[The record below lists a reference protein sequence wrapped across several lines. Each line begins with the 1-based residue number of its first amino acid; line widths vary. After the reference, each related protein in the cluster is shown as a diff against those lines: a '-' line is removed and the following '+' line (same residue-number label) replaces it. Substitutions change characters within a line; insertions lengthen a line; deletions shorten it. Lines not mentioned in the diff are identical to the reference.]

1 MKLIEGKEKKITNKK
16 IVDNSKKIITP
27 IQNSLFNSNLSR
39 ERILK
44 NNLYFNGT
52 VEDSNCN
59 KNNRNEL
66 ISLLNINN
74 IRNQIRYSK
83 NILNPQINDPQSEY
97 IDDQVNEVKGNDI
110 LFKVKIEKELRE
122 YRRILIKEEKIYKK
136 IKLAVNGIE
145 ESESELK
152 SINT

>member
-1 MKLIEGKEKKITNKK
+1 M
-16 IVDNSKKIITP
+16 
-27 IQNSLFNSNLSR
+27 
-39 ERILK
+39 LK

-83 NILNPQINDPQSEY
+83 NFLNPEINDPHCEY
-97 IDDQVNEVKGNDI
+97 IDDRVKEVKGNEI
-110 LFKVKIEKELRE
+110 LYKIKIERELRE
-122 YRRILIKEEKIYKK
+122 YKRILIKEKK
-136 IKLAVNGIE
+136 INKKFKLAVNGIE
-145 ESESELK
+145 ESQSELK